1 MCFTRSGDRVLKKSP
16 RLGLTKTR
24 LFGLISKAY
33 TRGASLDWLCTYG
46 NVSRSGYYRYVIN
59 KDNKYNRDYEY
70 IELIK
75 GISKRFNHRIGVRR
89 ISMLL
94 QESGIIMN
102 TKKISRIKK
111 EYNIP
116 TKIRKARPYN
126 IQIKKDL
133 THRVAP
139 NLLQQHFK
147 INIPDKVY
155 CTDITYLFYQG
166 GVGYLSA
173 TKDIATK
180 EIVAYNVSGN
190 MGIDSGLSGIS
201 EMLKRKKG
209 IKDLIIHSDQGVHYT
224 HPKYVELLSSNGVRQ
239 SMSRKGVCLDNA
251 PIESFFG
258 HLKDELEYKRC
269 RTLEELKEVIDKY
282 IEYYNNERGQWEL
295 NKMPPA
301 KYREHLLSTV

>member
-1 MCFTRSGDRVLKKSP
+1 MRITRSGDRVLKKSP

-33 TRGASLDWLCTYG
+33 SQGVSIDWLCNYG
-46 NVSRSGYYRYVIN
+46 GVSHSGYYRYVRN
-59 KDNKYNRDYEY
+59 KDNKYYRDYKY

-75 GISKRFNHRIGVRR
+75 GISRQYNHRIGIRR

-94 QESGIIMN
+94 RASGIVMN
-102 TKKISRIKK
+102 TKKIGRIKR

-147 INIPDKVY
+147 IKTPDKVY

-173 TKDIATK
+173 TKDIATR

-190 MGIDSGLSGIS
+190 MNIETGLAGIS
-201 EMLKRKKG
+201 EMLKRNKAKKG
-209 IKDLIIHSDQGVHYT
+209 LIIHSDQGVHYT

-269 RTLEELKEVIDKY
+269 RTLEELKEAIDKY
-282 IEYYNNERGQWEL
+282 IEYYNNERGQWGL
-295 NKMPPA
+295 KKMPPA
-301 KYREHLLSTV
+301 KYREHLLSAA